1 MIDYLLFVGKSIMI
15 KVSVILVSYNTRE
28 LTINAI
34 RSIYDRT
41 QDVIFEIILVD
52 NDSHDNTVEHVS
64 GIFPDVMCIKNEK
77 NYGFGYANNVGAK
90 VAKGEYIFLLN
101 TDTILMNNAIKILAD
116 YLDIHSM
123 KDNIVAVCGNL
134 YDNSHYPAT
143 SYSKFFPGL
152 ILEFNSLFFNAMHHI
167 KAINFHFNF
176 LDKPIHFKGTLSG
189 ADSMLVKRHFDAVRG
204 FDQDFFLY
212 YEETDLFYRLMKND
226 FVVASVPQA
235 KILHLEGASE
245 QLQEKTLRRSFLS
258 KSIYFKKHK
267 SRYIYNICHYI
278 YQCTALS
285 RVLLFYISGREDK
298 RKYWSLLRRIEKEV
312 YMEHNA

>member
-1 MIDYLLFVGKSIMI
+1 MKDIDGEIIMI

-34 RSIYDRT
+34 RSIYDQT
-41 QDVIFEIILVD
+41 QNIIFEIILVD
-52 NDSHDNTVEHVS
+52 NDSRDNTVEHVNA
-64 GIFPDVMCIKNEK
+64 IFPDVTCIKNDK

-101 TDTILMNNAIKILAD
+101 TDTILINNAIKILAD
-116 YLDIHSM
+116 YLDIHST

-143 SYSKFFPGL
+143 SYSKLFPGL
-152 ILEFNSLFFNAMHHI
+152 TLEFNSLLFNVMHHI

-176 LDKPIHFKGTLSG
+176 LGKPIHFKGTLSG
-189 ADSMLVKRHFDAVRG
+189 ADSMLVKCHFDAACG

-212 YEETDLFYRLMKND
+212 YEETDLFYRLMKNG
-226 FVVASVPQA
+226 FLVASVPQA

-245 QLQEKTLRRSFLS
+245 QLQEKTLRRAFLS
-258 KSIYFKKHK
+258 KFIYFKKHK
-267 SRYIYNICHYI
+267 SKNVYNICHYI

-285 RVLLFYISGREDK
+285 RVLLFYILGREDK
-298 RKYWSLLRRIEKEV
+298 RKYWSLLRRIEKEA
-312 YMEHNA
+312 YMEHST